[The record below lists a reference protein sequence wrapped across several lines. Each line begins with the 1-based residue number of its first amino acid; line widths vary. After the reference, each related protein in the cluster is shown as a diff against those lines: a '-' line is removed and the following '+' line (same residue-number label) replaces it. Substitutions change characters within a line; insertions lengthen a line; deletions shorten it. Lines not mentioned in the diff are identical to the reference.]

1 MERES
6 SKHGPRLDE
15 EMKKEVESITRG
27 APVESRAQE
36 GREKEPSGEDQPE
49 VREGPITTSND
60 QSDRALDSEE
70 IEDRSNIARF
80 LDQVV
85 FPADRRSLLSNAK
98 EHHAPEKIV
107 GQLQQLPGG
116 TQFENVQAVWEALG
130 GHAEERF

>member
-1 MERES
+1 MDRES
-6 SKHGPRLDE
+6 SKHGPRIDE
-15 EMKKEVESITRG
+15 EMKKEVESVTRG

-49 VREGPITTSND
+49 VREGPLTG
-60 QSDRALDSEE
+60 SDERPLDTEE

-85 FPADRRSLLSNAK
+85 FPPDRKSLLSNAR
-98 EHHAPEKIV
+98 ENQAPDKIV
-107 GQLQQLPGG
+107 GQLQQLPED
-116 TQFENVQAVWEALG
+116 TEFENVQAVWEALG

>member
-1 MERES
+1 MDRET
-6 SKHGPRLDE
+6 SKHGSRLDD
-15 EMKKEVESITRG
+15 EMKKEVESVTRG

-49 VREGPITTSND
+49 VREGPLRSSGD
-60 QSDRALDSEE
+60 QPNGALNPEE

-85 FPADRRSLLSNAK
+85 FPADRQSLLANAQ

-107 GQLQQLPGG
+107 GQLQQLPEG
-116 TQFENVQAVWEALG
+116 TEFENVQSVWEALG

>member
-1 MERES
+1 
-6 SKHGPRLDE
+6 
-15 EMKKEVESITRG
+15 MKKEVESVTRG

-49 VREGPITTSND
+49 VREGPLKSRD
-60 QSDRALDSEE
+60 QPNNALDPEE

-85 FPADRRSLLSNAK
+85 FPADRKSLLANAQ

-107 GQLQQLPGG
+107 GQLQQLPEG
-116 TQFENVQAVWEALG
+116 TQFVNVQEVWEALG
-130 GHAEERF
+130 GNAEERF